1 MCRISWISL
10 FNGFNFFFRQQERI
24 AQEREDI
31 EKQRKL
37 LVKKKPNSTVTK
49 NPKND
54 NFLKPGGEKPWVFFL
69 DTADCKADLLNFVC
83 DFALMYAI
91 GYLH

>member
-1 MCRISWISL
+1 MFKISRISP
-10 FNGFNFFFRQQERI
+10 FNGFDLFFFRQQERI

-54 NFLKPGGEKPWVFFL
+54 NFLKPGGEKP
-69 DTADCKADLLNFVC
+69 
-83 DFALMYAI
+83 
-91 GYLH
+91 